1 MNNYFLSID
10 KEYMNPK
17 QEPHIRKIIR
27 MYKGEIDGASE
38 YALVF
43 SFPDK
48 NMQDATNDAL
58 YRFGVCASIV
68 VNAN

>member
-10 KEYMNPK
+10 KTYMNPK

-27 MYKGEIDGASE
+27 LYKGEIDGGSE
-38 YALVF
+38 YELVF
-43 SFPDK
+43 SFPNKD
-48 NMQDATNDAL
+48 MQEATNHAL
-58 YRFGVCASIV
+58 YRFGICASIV